1 MKFSFNISTDPPC
14 IYNKT
19 HYTYSSTIISLILI
33 LIYNLYVVRNLEILF
48 ATLSNFHSLA
58 TSIFDPVLG
67 QGTTT
72 TFSSG
77 SLA

>member
-1 MKFSFNISTDPPC
+1 MTFSFDISTDSPY

-19 HYTYSSTIISLILI
+19 YYTYSSTIISLILI
-33 LIYNLYVVRNLEILF
+33 LIYNLYVVRNPEILF
-48 ATLSNFHSLA
+48 ATLSNFHNLA

-67 QGTTT
+67 QETTT
-72 TFSSG
+72 TFSSS